1 MDHKGLRDK
10 DFEIDLESGVVVSE
24 EDSSDSSVSSVK
36 KQAKTLLA
44 KVYGGFSDGS
54 VNAEERVGLCGNG
67 FNSNGVFPEN
77 LKLATNK
84 TLEGNGGMGR
94 EEKTRPKDKRKK
106 TSNKKAPK
114 PPRPPRGPSLDAADQ
129 KLIKELSEIAKWK
142 RARVE
147 RMKALK
153 KMKAAKASSS
163 NTNIYAMVFTVL
175 FCVVL
180 LFQGISSSRSSTVGF
195 EGSPLS
201 AGRTEGSLISIQFY
215 PNPSSTAPNGP
226 GSESPNMVEQVAG
239 SDQQEKLQRWAR

>member
-1 MDHKGLRDK
+1 MDHKGRRDK
-10 DFEIDLESGVVVSE
+10 DFEIDLESGLVVSE

-36 KQAKTLLA
+36 KQTKTLLA

-54 VNAEERVGLCGNG
+54 VNTEDRVGFCGNG
-67 FNSNGVFPEN
+67 FNSNGVCPEN

-84 TLEGNGGMGR
+84 TVEGNGGKNH
-94 EEKTRPKDKRKK
+94 EEKTRQKDKRKK
-106 TSNKKAPK
+106 TSNKKPPK

-129 KLIKELSEIAKWK
+129 KLIKELSEIAMWK

-163 NTNIYAMVFTVL
+163 NSNVYAMVFTIL

-180 LFQGISSSRSSTVGF
+180 IFQGISSSRSSTTGF

-201 AGRTEGSLISIQFY
+201 SGRMEGSLISIQFY
-215 PNPSSTAPNGP
+215 PNPSSNALSGP
-226 GSESPNMVEQVAG
+226 RFESLNMVEQVAG
-239 SDQQEKLQRWAR
+239 SDQQEKLKRWAR